1 MDTWLIL
8 LIVVATVAVV
18 AAIAAAVK
26 NSAKKERRGT
36 HGRPAGESGEAAVS
50 SVLKECDSGT
60 AIVID
65 NYMVLEEGQSRQIDH
80 ICICSNGVF
89 VIETKNFAG
98 TIYGNENM
106 RMWQQYIRGK
116 KYEFYSPVK
125 QNLTHL
131 YCIKKLL
138 PKNVPLYQYVVFAYG
153 DISHVSAENVTDIF
167 SLRQAIDGQKSFRI
181 LSAEEKLSLNE
192 QLLAAR
198 ADGIS
203 DHMHIMEI
211 KTSQLLV
218 ENNICPRC
226 RIPLE
231 RRTGEDGVY
240 YACPHCKFVKK

>member
-1 MDTWLIL
+1 MPCFKRNWFRADLREM
-8 LIVVATVAVV
+8 AR
-18 AAIAAAVK
+18 
-26 NSAKKERRGT
+26 S
-36 HGRPAGESGEAAVS
+36 
-50 SVLKECDSGT
+50 
-60 AIVID
+60 
-65 NYMVLEEGQSRQIDH
+65 
-80 ICICSNGVF
+80 CSNLQQVDRLHKYAESSTIKVF
-89 VIETKNFAG
+89 
-98 TIYGNENM
+98 Y
-106 RMWQQYIRGK
+106 RG
-116 KYEFYSPVK
+116 SLWV
-125 QNLTHL
+125 H
-131 YCIKKLL
+131 
-138 PKNVPLYQYVVFAYG
+138 VYQYVVFAYG

-203 DHMHIMEI
+203 DHIHIMEI
-211 KTSQLLV
+211 KTSQILV